1 MVSKKKGV
9 SSERLLNA
17 GMRLFVKK
25 GYKGSSVAEIT
36 KVAGLTRGALYCHF
50 KTKEHLARE
59 IIKLFEEKFLSGM
72 IAHVEG
78 VAGGPLEKFQKM
90 MGFNVWFAGEHAD
103 LCLFMTLISAEM
115 CGSRNRLEPCLKSV
129 YRKWS
134 EFIAGILKEGKGTG
148 EFKKEI
154 DPHMMALVII
164 GVHDGVLLQK
174 EMNREAIDLRSY
186 TKQFRDLIISGVKLN
201 RASRSLPKTP
211 YRRGRSE

>member
-1 MVSKKKGV
+1 MVSKKKV
-9 SSERLLNA
+9 NSSERLLQA
-17 GMRLFVKK
+17 GMGLFVKK

-59 IIKLFEEKFLSGM
+59 IIRLFEEKFLDRM

-78 VAGGPLEKFQKM
+78 GGGTPLEKFERM

-103 LCLFMTLISAEM
+103 LCLFMTVISAEM
-115 CGSRNRLEPCLKSV
+115 CGSRNRLEPCLKTV
-129 YRKWS
+129 YRRWC
-134 EFIAGILKEGKGTG
+134 EFIAGILKEGKGGG

-154 DPHMMALVII
+154 DPRMMALVII

-186 TKQFRDLIISGVKLN
+186 TKQFRNLIISGVKLN
-201 RASRSLPKTP
+201 KGLRNLPKAP
-211 YRRGRSE
+211 CR